1 MTDPVILITG
11 SRGLLGP
18 YLVEAAATRGRVVE
32 SGRRACDHACDL
44 AEAREVEAMIGN
56 IAPDVVLHAA
66 GFTDVDGC
74 ESDRER
80 AERDNHR
87 AAANL
92 AAALPA
98 ECRYVFVS
106 TDQVYP
112 DTAGPHHEGT
122 EAPVNAYGRSK
133 LAGERAALAHP
144 NALAVRTNMFGPSR
158 TPGRSS
164 LSDFVSQSL
173 AGGKPVTLFR
183 DVLFSPLHMASLA
196 TLVFEMIDRRLRG
209 AFNLASRRGLSKSD
223 FGLAVAAQLGLS
235 TSSVSIG
242 NSTALPAR
250 APRTLD
256 LRLNVERIERAL
268 GHAMP
273 ALKEEIAKL

>member
-1 MTDPVILITG
+1 MTGPVTLVTG

-18 YLVEAAATRGRVVE
+18 YLVEAAAVRGRVVE
-32 SGRRACDHACDL
+32 CRRRGGDHACDL
-44 AEAREVEAMIGN
+44 AQASEVEVLIGN
-56 IAPDVVLHAA
+56 TAPDIVLHAA

-74 ESDRER
+74 ENDSER
-80 AERDNHR
+80 AARDNHL

-92 AAALPA
+92 AAALPDK
-98 ECRYVFVS
+98 CCFVFVS

-112 DTAGPHHEGT
+112 DTAGPHREGS
-122 EAPVNAYGRSK
+122 EVPVNVYGRSK

-158 TPGRSS
+158 SPDRSS

-173 AGGKPVTLFR
+173 TDGRAVTLFR
-183 DVLFSPLHMASLA
+183 DVLFSPLHMTSLA
-196 TLVFEMIDRRLRG
+196 ALVFEMIDKGLRG
-209 AFNLASRRGLSKSD
+209 AFNLGSRAGLSKSD
-223 FGLAVAAQLGLS
+223 FGLTVAAHLGLS
-235 TSSVSIG
+235 TERVTIG
-242 NSTALPAR
+242 DSTVLPDR

-256 LRLNVERIERAL
+256 LRLNVERLERAL

-273 ALKEEIAKL
+273 TLKEEIAKL

>member
-1 MTDPVILITG
+1 LTDPVILITG

-18 YLVEAAATRGRVVE
+18 YLVEAATARGQVVAC
-32 SGRRACDHACDL
+32 GRQNGDHACDL
-44 AEAREVEAMIGN
+44 SLTSAVEALIEN
-56 IAPDVVLHAA
+56 VAPDVVLHAA

-74 ESDRER
+74 ESDSER

-98 ECRYVFVS
+98 DCRYVFVS

-112 DTAGPHHEGT
+112 DTAGPHREGG

-133 LAGERAALAHP
+133 LAGEQAALAHP
-144 NALAVRTNMFGPSR
+144 NALAVRTNIFGPSR
-158 TPGRSS
+158 TPGRTS
-164 LSDFVSQSL
+164 LSDFVSHKLTS
-173 AGGKPVTLFR
+173 GEPVMLFR

-196 TLVFEMIDRRLRG
+196 GLIFEMIDKGLHG
-209 AFNLASRRGLSKSD
+209 AFNLGSRDGMSKSD
-223 FGLAVAAQLGLS
+223 FGLAVAAHLDLDTENVSVGES
-235 TSSVSIG
+235 TSLS
-242 NSTALPAR
+242 AR

-256 LRLNVERIERAL
+256 LRLDVERVERAL
-268 GHAMP
+268 GQVMP

>member
-1 MTDPVILITG
+1 MTNLVILVTG

-18 YLVEAAATRGRVVE
+18 YLVEAAAAWGHVVE
-32 SGRRACDHACDL
+32 SQRGAGEQHCDL
-44 AEAREVEAMIGN
+44 AQKAEVEAMIGN
-56 IAPDVVLHAA
+56 VAPDIVLHAA

-74 ESDRER
+74 QGDTDR
-80 AERDNHR
+80 AERDNHL

-98 ECRYVFVS
+98 ECRYVYVS

-112 DTAGPHHEGT
+112 DTTGPHGENS

-158 TPGRSS
+158 TPGRGS

-173 AGGKPVTLFR
+173 ADGKSVTLFR
-183 DVLFSPLHMASLA
+183 DVLFSPLHMTSLA
-196 TLVFEMIDRRLRG
+196 ALVFEMIEQGLSG
-209 AFNLASRRGLSKSD
+209 TFNLGCREGMSKSD
-223 FGLAVAAQLGLS
+223 FGLAVAAHLGLG
-235 TSSVSIG
+235 TERVTIG
-242 NSTALPAR
+242 DSTALPSR

-256 LRLNVERIERAL
+256 LRLDVRRIEQAL

-273 ALKEEIAKL
+273 TLKEEIAKL

>member
-1 MTDPVILITG
+1 MTEPVILITG

-18 YLVEAAATRGRVVE
+18 YLVEAAAARGRVVE
-32 SGRRACDHACDL
+32 CGRRGGDRACDL
-44 AEAREVEAMIGN
+44 AQGAEVEVL
-56 IAPDVVLHAA
+56 IADTTPDVVLHAA

-74 ESDRER
+74 QSDSQR
-80 AERDNHR
+80 AQRDNHR

-92 AAALPA
+92 AAALA
-98 ECRYVFVS
+98 DDCRYVFLS

-112 DTAGPHHEGT
+112 DTAGPHREGS
-122 EAPVNAYGRSK
+122 EAPVNVYGRSK

-144 NALAVRTNMFGPSR
+144 NALAVRTNLFGPSR
-158 TPGRSS
+158 TPGRNS

-173 AGGKPVTLFR
+173 AGGKAVTLFR

-196 TLVFEMIDRRLRG
+196 ALIFEMIDKGLCG
-209 AFNLASRRGLSKSD
+209 AFNLASREGMSKSD
-223 FGLAVAAQLGLS
+223 FGLAVAAHLGLS
-235 TSSVSIG
+235 TASASIG
-242 NSTALPAR
+242 NSTELPAR

-268 GHAMP
+268 GHTMP
-273 ALKEEIAKL
+273 TLQEEIAKL